1 MNQKHLLR
9 FIKKAL
15 KTDGDVTVCKAG
27 GKAMTLH
34 EVFESLNLTAYDLT
48 VDMLDV
54 HADRNTF
61 HRFDKFNAKYNPIG
75 ESRLR
80 EVFMKTDNFVGGKY
94 FANLIKEVFDDL
106 EDSKYQNLEPSIS
119 IYGRNLAEWDKLA
132 SWAVTNNVY
141 SDHVR
146 WLIQVPRLY
155 DIYRVHNSVDN
166 FQDILK
172 CLFQPLFEVSIDPSS
187 HP

>member
-9 FIKKAL
+9 FIKKTL
-15 KTDGDVTVCKAG
+15 KTDGTIPVCGDGEKTMNL
-27 GKAMTLH
+27 K
-34 EVFESLNLTAYDLT
+34 EVFESMNLTAYDLT

-61 HRFDKFNAKYNPIG
+61 HRFDKFNAKYNPVG

-80 EVFMKTDNFVGGKY
+80 EVFLKTDNFVNGKY
-94 FANLIKEVFDDL
+94 FAHLIKEVFDDL
-106 EDSKYQNLEPSIS
+106 EDSKYQNLEPRIS
-119 IYGRNLAEWDKLA
+119 IYGRNLTEWDQLA
-132 SWAVTNNVY
+132 AWAVTNNVY

-155 DIYRVHNSVDN
+155 DIYRNKGGVKT
-166 FQDILK
+166 FQDILG
-172 CLFQPLFEVSIDPSS
+172 LLLQQSPG
-187 HP
+187 